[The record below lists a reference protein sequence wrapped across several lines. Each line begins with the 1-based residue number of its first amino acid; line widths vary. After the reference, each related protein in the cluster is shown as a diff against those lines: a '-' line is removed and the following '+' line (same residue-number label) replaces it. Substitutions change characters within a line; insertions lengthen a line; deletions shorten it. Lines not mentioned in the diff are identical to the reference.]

1 VTALI
6 VLLPARA
13 RKLIWLIRTAAL
25 QASEQTKTSVNG
37 HTTATELRSHG
48 FAVEDSVDI
57 SSTDT
62 HGTARQ
68 LEALAVEVHE
78 LRQQLLERERV
89 LEEVNARSLQLSQ
102 LNALL
107 QAQKSDLHAELEA
120 LQREAME
127 RLQRTR
133 GTLKLPNA
141 ERRAVASNQT
151 PLDEDFTKVVTST
164 CILQPSSVACKALA
178 LREVPTRRH
187 SCHAELEILRGQ
199 RILSALEENAVQ
211 FYYSISL
218 GLIDHR

>member
-1 VTALI
+1 MTALI

-48 FAVEDSVDI
+48 FAVEDSVNI

-151 PLDEDFTKVVTST
+151 PLDEDVVTST